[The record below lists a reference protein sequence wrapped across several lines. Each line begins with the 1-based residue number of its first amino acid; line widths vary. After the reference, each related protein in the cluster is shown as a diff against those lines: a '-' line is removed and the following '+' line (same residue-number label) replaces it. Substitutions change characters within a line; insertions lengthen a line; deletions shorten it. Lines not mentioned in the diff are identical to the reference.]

1 MTSTPTMTETSP
13 IPDLTVNDRCDRC
26 GVDSFGRGISQAF
39 VRVRL
44 SSGHLLDFCGN
55 HARRNMPALVA
66 QGAEVLDCTDRINEK
81 ASQSSN

>member
-1 MTSTPTMTETSP
+1 MTSTPTLTESLP

-44 SSGHLLDFCGN
+44 SSGHTLDFCGS
-55 HARRNMPALVA
+55 HARRNLPALVA
-66 QGAEVLDCTDRINEK
+66 LGAEVLDCTDRI
-81 ASQSSN
+81 S